1 MGEAYHA
8 KRQSSWDKLKQAEYK
23 LDLIELLQHDYIIPS
38 EEKDNRENE
47 KDLNVNN
54 IEDTVYIISEIQ
66 KLGLKFW
73 DGFKFYIE
81 NNSLNEFDWAQC
93 MDIINRIRNKKN
105 LTNRDLS
112 YGKRVLDLI
121 YENPKLIDEIKSLS
135 KLDETVSIE
144 VKFIYDRLLLISKD
158 DWKRIIDL
166 ATQTNIFEYLELSN
180 VKQVNNA
187 ILRKESVKEQ
197 SLIKCYE
204 SIQKLKK
211 FGIYV

>member
-1 MGEAYHA
+1 M
-8 KRQSSWDKLKQAEYK
+8 
-23 LDLIELLQHDYIIPS
+23 
-38 EEKDNRENE
+38 
-47 KDLNVNN
+47 
-54 IEDTVYIISEIQ
+54 
-66 KLGLKFW
+66 KFW

-121 YENPKLIDEIKSLS
+121 EENPKLIDEIKSLS

-144 VKFIYDRLLLISKD
+144 VKFIYDRLLLLSKD

-197 SLIKCYE
+197 ALIKCYE

-211 FGIYV
+211 FGIIV